1 MDDDRPII
9 DTTDAGPMLG
19 DLIFRHPIDLAIH
32 AIGFRKR
39 LRIRFNRNERL
50 IEPHRLWK
58 QPDGTYLLEAYQVSG
73 NSAWGDMGDPH
84 FARSPLGGYQ
94 AWISFPLEA
103 VDILGL
109 AGGPF
114 TPRSDFHPVSEICLG
129 TMTFGEDWGWGSDI
143 ETSRK
148 VIDAYLDRGGN
159 FLDTANVYTKGH
171 SEKIIG
177 DHIGKDPSKRDR
189 VVIATKCS
197 GNMFPG
203 DPNGGG
209 SGRKAMTNAVDESLR
224 RLQTDHIDLLWCHFW
239 DRNTPIDELLRTV
252 DDLVRAGK
260 VRYFGLSDHPAWVC
274 SMAQYESKVNGYTP
288 IIAIQIEYSLR
299 QRTVEGELIPM
310 AQELGMGVTPWSPLA
325 GGILTGK
332 YTRDK
337 KPGGDEAKRDWS
349 KPTDRDYDIID
360 VLIAVAEEAGATPA
374 QVALKWVQDKPGVT
388 STIIG
393 ARTMPQLEA
402 NLDAL
407 DVTLTADQ
415 TERLDKVSSVEQAF
429 PFEFLEK
436 IKAAIQHGSTINGDS
451 PDPWPMGPEGDSDR
465 H

>member
-1 MDDDRPII
+1 MSLDHYI
-9 DTTDAGPMLG
+9 TLG
-19 DLIFRHPIDLAIH
+19 R
-32 AIGFRKR
+32 
-39 LRIRFNRNERL
+39 
-50 IEPHRLWK
+50 
-58 QPDGTYLLEAYQVSG
+58 SG
-73 NSAWGDMGDPH
+73 LKV
-84 FARSPLGGYQ
+84 SPL
-94 AWISFPLEA
+94 
-103 VDILGL
+103 
-109 AGGPF
+109 
-114 TPRSDFHPVSEICLG
+114 CLG

-177 DHIGKDPSKRDR
+177 DHIGNDPSKRDR

-252 DDLVRAGK
+252 DDLVRGGK

-274 SMAQYESKVNGYTP
+274 SMAQYESKINGYTP
-288 IIAIQIEYSLR
+288 IIAIQIECSLR

-360 VLIAVAEEAGATPA
+360 VLIAVADEADATPA
-374 QVALKWVQDKPGVT
+374 QVALKWVQDRPGVT